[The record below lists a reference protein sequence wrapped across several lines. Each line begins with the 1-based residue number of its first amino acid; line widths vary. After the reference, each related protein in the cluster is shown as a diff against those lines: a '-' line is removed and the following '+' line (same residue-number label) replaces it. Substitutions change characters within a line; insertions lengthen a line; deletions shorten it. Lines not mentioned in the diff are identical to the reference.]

1 MSLFDPIGTA
11 MSNPVELDAGKCVIT
26 SGSRTIIES
35 VIDILG
41 TARGENFLNEDYGSR
56 LEEMLFTPNDQV
68 SFSIIKQMVI
78 DALNTWEKRIRIDQV
93 DVTESEDSNIKCN
106 IYIKFT
112 VISTNLTDS
121 FIYPFYEKLIA

>member
-1 MSLFDPIGTA
+1 MSIFDPIGTA
-11 MSNPVELDAGKCVIT
+11 MSNPVQLDAGKCVIT

-41 TARGENFLNEDYGSR
+41 TSIGENFMVEEYGSR
-56 LEEMLFTPNDQV
+56 LEEMLFTPNDNV
-68 SFSIIKQMVI
+68 TFSIIKQMVI

-93 DVTESEDSNIKCN
+93 DVSKSEDSNIKCD

-112 VISTNLTDS
+112 VVSTNLTDS
-121 FIYPFYEKLIA
+121 FIYPFYEKLVA

>member
-1 MSLFDPIGTA
+1 MNVFDPIGTA
-11 MSNPVELDAGKCVIT
+11 MSNPVQLDAGKCVIT

-41 TARGENFLNEDYGSR
+41 TARGENFLIEDYGSR

-78 DALNTWEKRIRIDQV
+78 EALNTWEKRIRIDQV
-93 DVTESEDSNIKCN
+93 EVSKSDDSNIKCN

-121 FIYPFYEKLIA
+121 FIYPFYEKLVA

>member
-1 MSLFDPIGTA
+1 MNVFDPIGTA
-11 MSNPVELDAGKCVIT
+11 MSNPVQLDAGKCVIT
-26 SGSRTIIES
+26 NGSRTIIES

-41 TARGENFLNEDYGSR
+41 TARGENFLVEDYGSR

-78 DALNTWEKRIRIDQV
+78 EALNTWEKRIRIDQV
-93 DVTESEDSNIKCN
+93 DVSKSEDSNIKCN

>member
-1 MSLFDPIGTA
+1 MSIFDPIGTA
-11 MSNPVELDAGKCVIT
+11 MSNPVQLDAGTCVIT

-41 TARGENFLNEDYGSR
+41 TSIGENFMVEEYGSR
-56 LEEMLFTPNDQV
+56 LEEMLFTPNDNV
-68 SFSIIKQMVI
+68 TFSIIKQMVI

-93 DVTESEDSNIKCN
+93 DVSKSDDSNIKCN

-112 VISTNLTDS
+112 VVSTNLTDS
-121 FIYPFYEKLIA
+121 FIYPFYEKLVA